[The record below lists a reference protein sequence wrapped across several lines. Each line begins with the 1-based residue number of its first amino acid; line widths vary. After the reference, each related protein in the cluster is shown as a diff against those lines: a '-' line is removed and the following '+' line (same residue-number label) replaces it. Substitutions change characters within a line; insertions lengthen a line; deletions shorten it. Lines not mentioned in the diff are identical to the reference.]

1 MSALTARNAPRI
13 HVDTL
18 TVHEANAMN
27 READRQFVEA
37 LRREYPEH
45 DPARFDALCS
55 VSTIKPEIKNEIL

>member
-1 MSALTARNAPRI
+1 MSALTARSTPRI
-13 HVDTL
+13 HVNML

-45 DPARFDALCS
+45 DPARFDALR
-55 VSTIKPEIKNEIL
+55 STPTKEAE